1 MKARFVLSASSPKE
15 LPDLGLPEIAFL
27 GRSNVGKSSV
37 IGSLLKQSSLVRTS
51 RQPGR
56 TRLLNLFVF
65 EERFAF
71 VDLPGYGYA
80 KASKSI
86 RAELTK
92 MIGSYLA
99 QREVLSVLVL
109 ILDARREE
117 VSELDKRVMEYLY
130 ESGVPIVALL
140 NKIDLVQKN
149 KRLQRITKIAQAFGL
164 PKETFLIY
172 SAKKGEGRYELVKH
186 LDGML
191 VK

>member
-80 KASKSI
+80 KASKFNPDVV
-86 RAELTK
+86 K
-92 MIGSYLA
+92 M
-99 QREVLSVLVL
+99 
-109 ILDARREE
+109 
-117 VSELDKRVMEYLY
+117 
-130 ESGVPIVALL
+130 
-140 NKIDLVQKN
+140 
-149 KRLQRITKIAQAFGL
+149 
-164 PKETFLIY
+164 
-172 SAKKGEGRYELVKH
+172 AK
-186 LDGML
+186 MW
-191 VK
+191 

>member
-172 SAKKGEGRYELVKH
+172 SAKKGEGRHELVKH

>member
-99 QREVLSVLVL
+99 NREVLSVLVL

-164 PKETFLIY
+164 PRETFLTY
-172 SAKKGEGRYELVKH
+172 SAKKK
-186 LDGML
+186 
-191 VK
+191 

>member
-164 PKETFLIY
+164 PKENFLIY

>member
-99 QREVLSVLVL
+99 NREVLSVLVL

-164 PKETFLIY
+164 PRETFLTY
-172 SAKKGEGRYELVKH
+172 SAKKGEGRHELVKH

-191 VK
+191 VE

>member
-37 IGSLLKQSSLVRTS
+37 IGSLLKRSSLVRTS

-164 PKETFLIY
+164 PKENFLIY
-172 SAKKGEGRYELVKH
+172 SAKKGEGRHELVKH

-191 VK
+191 AK